1 MPATAP
7 PPAIDPE
14 GDARIVELVAH
25 NPGQGS
31 VDEYRAIWS
40 AIRARAPTELLI
52 FGVGRD
58 SALWLDANAGG
69 RTIFVEHEREW
80 IAETRRR
87 LPEAQIV
94 EVTYDTRA
102 RWWRLYLLRPDRL
115 WMRDLP
121 PAVTETAWGVIFVD
135 SPQGY
140 RPHTPGRMKSLY
152 SAARMAQRTGDVDVL
167 VHDTDRKIERVYGD
181 RFLGAD
187 NLVKEVRTL
196 RHYRV
201 PPRLSGS

>member
-1 MPATAP
+1 MS
-7 PPAIDPE
+7 AIDPE
-14 GDARIVELVAH
+14 ADARILELVAQ

-31 VDEYRAIWS
+31 ADEYRAIWS

-69 RTIFVEHEREW
+69 TTIFVEHEREW

-87 LPEAQIV
+87 LPAAEIA
-94 EVTYDTRA
+94 EVRYDTRA
-102 RWWRLYLLRPDRL
+102 RWWRLYLLRPERL

-121 PAVTETAWGVIFVD
+121 PAVTDVAWKVIFVD

-140 RPHTPGRMKSLY
+140 RPTTPGRMMSIF

-187 NLVKEVRTL
+187 HLVKEVRTL
-196 RHYRV
+196 RHYYL
-201 PPRLSGS
+201 PPASGSRAPDR